1 MYGIIHK
8 KKMSKYADFKLT
20 GGRQSQKWNP
30 GLHNVQG
37 SGMSPQ

>member
-1 MYGIIHK
+1 MLI
-8 KKMSKYADFKLT
+8 FELT

-37 SGMSPQ
+37 SRMSPQ